1 MNETNEEMKKKSFSL
16 FFQSNGNQNCF
27 KNTRMKFFPIEF
39 TFSKKMQLI
48 EKMKTFL
55 FSSKMHKMIYFI
67 VFYFEIK

>member
-1 MNETNEEMKKKSFSL
+1 MMPPKL
-16 FFQSNGNQNCF
+16 AQNY
-27 KNTRMKFFPIEF
+27 KMQFFPIEF